1 MHYSSAKLYALK
13 MVTTGTQ
20 KLCEM
25 YLNKCKFEKKKKKK
39 GEMSTG
45 GVSGPHK
52 EMDFDQLL

>member
-1 MHYSSAKLYALK
+1 

-20 KLCEM
+20 KLCEI
-25 YLNKCKFEKKKKKK
+25 YLNKCKFEKKKEKKK

>member
-1 MHYSSAKLYALK
+1 MKIW
-13 MVTTGTQ
+13 
-20 KLCEM
+20 
-25 YLNKCKFEKKKKKK
+25 KKKKKK